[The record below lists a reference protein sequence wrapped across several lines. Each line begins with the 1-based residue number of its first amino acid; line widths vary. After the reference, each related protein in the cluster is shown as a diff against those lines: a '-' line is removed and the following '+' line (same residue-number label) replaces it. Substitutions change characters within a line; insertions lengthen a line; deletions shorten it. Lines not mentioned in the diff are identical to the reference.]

1 MGALSGPP
9 QHLAPHLAPHLPH
22 INEMAPS
29 LATYIIAQLQTM
41 FHIILQENVTT
52 ERSSHRQKENRRRA
66 LFLPRKRLVLPPWG
80 QDIGLAK
87 IYCNKL
93 IKSLHLQEKRDMTG
107 GTAKDHGIRFV
118 ELPGEADPNDGEAEA
133 GKVLQG

>member
-1 MGALSGPP
+1 MSIKWGQDKGREGGKEREKEEGKRKKTKAWAQVGALSGPP
-9 QHLAPHLAPHLPH
+9 QHLAPHLPH

-41 FHIILQENVTT
+41 FHTILQENVTT
-52 ERSSHRQKENRRRA
+52 KRSSHRQKENRSRA
-66 LFLPRKRLVLPPWG
+66 LFLPRKRLALTPWG

-93 IKSLHLQEKRDMTG
+93 IKSLHCKKR
-107 GTAKDHGIRFV
+107 GT
-118 ELPGEADPNDGEAEA
+118 
-133 GKVLQG
+133 